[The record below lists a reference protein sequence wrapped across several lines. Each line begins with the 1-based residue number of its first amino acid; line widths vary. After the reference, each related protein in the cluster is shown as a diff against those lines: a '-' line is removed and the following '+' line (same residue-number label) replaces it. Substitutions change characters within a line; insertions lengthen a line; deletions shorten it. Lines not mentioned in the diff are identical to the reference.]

1 MFLLNFDALEFAL
14 NYLVTGEYVKQSQPL
29 FQNTFLT
36 TGPDVRHW
44 ESQAHKD
51 TSQPIIGRTH
61 NPQGKIIVNSNFL
74 HLAAQNPSRKAAR
87 KGSFLNFSLP
97 LYLIRASQEG
107 CHVHIFLTS
116 HMVTPV

>member
-36 TGPDVRHW
+36 TGPDARQW

-51 TSQPIIGRTH
+51 TSQP
-61 NPQGKIIVNSNFL
+61 QGKITVNSNFL
-74 HLAAQNPSRKAAR
+74 HLAAQNPSKKAAR